1 MDSSVTSR
9 RETRLDYAT
18 LFASEW
24 HGVVRYFVR
33 AIRDA
38 DLAQDL
44 AQETFL
50 RAAQGFARFR
60 GNCSPRTWLRRIAA
74 NVLRDHWRRRV
85 SQGWAGFR
93 PWSPEEDVLFAD
105 GRESPALAIERRQ
118 VQACLGN
125 LVGQLPSGE
134 REALVL
140 AVQGALPAREIAR
153 RLGLTPE
160 AARTRLHRARRKLAA
175 MVGRRCALV
184 TDEGGALSCE
194 ARSLHPT
201 RLDSPLHTLPPG

>member
-1 MDSSVTSR
+1 MPSIAAPTGGM
-9 RETRLDYAT
+9 RLDFDSLVTTERLGLA
-18 LFASEW
+18 
-24 HGVVRYFVR
+24 RYFLHAVHDVGL
-33 AIRDA
+33 AE
-38 DLAQDL
+38 DLT
-44 AQETFL
+44 QETFL
-50 RAAQGFARFR
+50 RAVQGWAAFR
-60 GNCSPRTWLRRIAA
+60 GECSPRTWLRRIAV
-74 NVLRDHWRRRV
+74 NILRDHWRGRA
-85 SQGWAGFR
+85 SEDGTMLPR
-93 PWSPEEDVLFAD
+93 PLEDAPPLAD
-105 GRESPALAIERRQ
+105 PQESPALAIERRQ

-201 RLDSPLHTLPPG
+201 MLNSPSHTLPPA